1 MERASQYEPE
11 ARKSEFGRMYIS
23 KIQIGNV
30 RGFDS
35 GPLRVDL
42 DLRRPDGTYAGWT
55 VLAGRNG
62 SGKSTLLKAV
72 ALVIAGPFLAKALQ
86 QSFVGWIRKGSE
98 KRASASVELV
108 IDAADRFHSSDKT
121 SLEPLLLEFEWRPQG
136 GGEPRLA
143 VPISPTMQAKPGEP
157 ITFKGSDSAQLQGP
171 WHDNPLGWFIV
182 GYGPHRRLNG
192 QAIDTQRLSEGPRP
206 VSRLVSL
213 FREDFA
219 LTESINWLR
228 ELHLRRLE
236 GREGAEELLDGVLK
250 LINNGLLPDQT
261 NVDKVDS
268 DGLWV
273 TQRDVSLPLRD
284 MSDGYR
290 NVVALVMDIARQLHA
305 TYGEFKLTQQDGK
318 WAVPYSGVVLIDEIE
333 LHLHLSW
340 QRRIGFWFKR
350 HFPNIQFI
358 VTTHSPFV
366 CQAADPK
373 GLIRLPAPGEQ
384 RAAEH
389 VSDELYKTVVNG
401 TVDEAALTEL
411 FGLEHVHSD
420 ESERLRERVAQLEAR
435 ILEEAAT
442 PEEREEL
449 DRLTAQLPNTGS
461 ALVDRA
467 VRKFGL
473 DK

>member
-1 MERASQYEPE
+1 
-11 ARKSEFGRMYIS
+11 MYIS
-23 KIQIGNV
+23 KILLANI
-30 RGFDS
+30 RGFRS
-35 GPLRVDL
+35 GKLSVNL
-42 DLRRPDGTYAGWT
+42 DLRRLDGRYAGWT

-72 ALVIAGPFLAKALQ
+72 ALAVAGPSAARGLQ
-86 QSFVGWIRKGSE
+86 QSFAGWIREEEYLADAK
-98 KRASASVELV
+98 VELV
-108 IDAADRFHSSDKT
+108 CGEVDGFTEYSGAPLGSIWTELRW
-121 SLEPLLLEFEWRPQG
+121 LRVEYRPEPLLEAA
-136 GGEPRLA
+136 PR
-143 VPISPTMQAKPGEP
+143 SPTIA
-157 ITFKGSDSAQLQGP
+157 DDHVQLQERGP
-171 WHDNPLGWFIV
+171 WAVNPEGWCIV
-182 GYGPHRRLNG
+182 GYGPYRRLSG
-192 QAIDTQRLSEGPRP
+192 HALDAQRLMVGPLP

-213 FREDFA
+213 FREDSS
-219 LTESINWLR
+219 LIESVQWLK

-236 GREGAEELLDGVLK
+236 GREGAGELLDGVLK
-250 LINNGLLPDQT
+250 LVNDGLLPDST
-261 NVDKVDS
+261 KVDKVDS

-273 TQRDVSLPLRD
+273 TQRGVSLPLRD

-290 NVVALVMDIARQLHA
+290 TVVALVMDLVRQLHA
-305 TYGEFKLTQQDGK
+305 TYGELKLIQQNGK
-318 WAVPYSGVVLIDEIE
+318 WCVSHPGVVLIDEIE

-340 QRRIGFWFKR
+340 QRRIGFWFKE

-373 GLIRLPAPGEQ
+373 GLIRLPAPGEN

-389 VSDELYKTVVNG
+389 VSEELYKTVVNG

-420 ESERLRERVAQLEAR
+420 ESEQLRERVAQLEAR
-435 ILEEAAT
+435 VIEGEAT
-442 PEEREEL
+442 PEESEEL
-449 DRLTAQLPNTGS
+449 DRLSAQLPKTGS

-467 VRKFGL
+467 VRKLGL

>member
-1 MERASQYEPE
+1 
-11 ARKSEFGRMYIS
+11 MYIR
-23 KIQIGNV
+23 KIQIENV
-30 RGFDS
+30 RGFGSDE
-35 GPLRVDL
+35 LRVDL
-42 DLRRPDGTYAGWT
+42 DLSRPDGSHAGWT

-72 ALVIAGPFLAKALQ
+72 ALVAAGPFLAKALQ
-86 QSFVGWIRKGSE
+86 QSFVGWIRRGSE
-98 KRASASVELV
+98 KRASVWVELV
-108 IDAADRFHSSDKT
+108 FDAADRFHGLEKNP
-121 SLEPLLLEFEWRPQG
+121 LEPLQLRLEWRPQG
-136 GGEPRLA
+136 GGEPRLSF
-143 VPISPTMQAKPGEP
+143 PFSPTMSLKPGDS
-157 ITFKGSDSAQLQGP
+157 ITFRGSDNVNLQGP

-182 GYGPHRRLNG
+182 GYGPHRRLSG
-192 QAIDTQRLSEGPRP
+192 QAIDTQRLGEGPRP

-219 LTESINWLR
+219 LTESIQWLR

-250 LINNGLLPDQT
+250 LLNDGLLPDQT
-261 NVDKVDS
+261 NVDKIDS

-273 TQRDVSLPLRD
+273 TQRGMSLPLRD

-290 NVVALVMDIARQLHA
+290 NVVALVMDLARQLHA
-305 TYGEFKLTQQDGK
+305 TYGEFKLNQQDGK
-318 WAVPYSGVVLIDEIE
+318 CCAPYSGVVLIDEVE

-340 QRRIGFWFKR
+340 QRRIGFWFKT

-358 VTTHSPFV
+358 VATHSPFV

-373 GLIRLPAPGEQ
+373 GLIRLPAPGEN

-389 VSDELYKTVVNG
+389 VSDEMYKTVVNG

-411 FGLEHVHSD
+411 FGLEHAHSD
-420 ESERLRERVAQLEAR
+420 ESEQLRERVAQLEAR
-435 ILEEAAT
+435 VLEEAAT

>member
-1 MERASQYEPE
+1 
-11 ARKSEFGRMYIS
+11 MYIS
-23 KIQIGNV
+23 KIQLENI
-30 RGFDS
+30 RGFRS
-35 GPLRVDL
+35 GDLRVDL
-42 DLRRPDGTYAGWT
+42 DLRRPDGRYAGWT

-62 SGKSTLLKAV
+62 SGKSTFLKAV
-72 ALVIAGPFLAKALQ
+72 ALAVAGPFVMKGLQ
-86 QSFVGWIRKGSE
+86 QSFVGWVRQGQDEPAKAATDLVFDELDRFIGQGEIPSGPL
-98 KRASASVELV
+98 RAELV
-108 IDAADRFHSSDKT
+108 
-121 SLEPLLLEFEWRPQG
+121 WRPLIPG
-136 GGEPRLA
+136 AEPSTSFSLYSA
-143 VPISPTMQAKPGEP
+143 PISLDRLKQIG
-157 ITFKGSDSAQLQGP
+157 TFSFSFAESDLSRGP
-171 WHDNPLGWFIV
+171 WNENLKGWFIS
-182 GYGPHRRLNG
+182 GYGPYRRLSG
-192 QAIDTQRLSEGPRP
+192 QSLDVQRLIEGPPP

-213 FREDFA
+213 FREDVS
-219 LTESINWLR
+219 LIESVQWLK

-236 GREGAEELLDGVLK
+236 GREGAGELLEGVLK
-250 LINNGLLPDQT
+250 LVNDGLLPDST
-261 NVDKVDS
+261 KVDKVDS
-268 DGLWV
+268 EGLWV
-273 TQRDVSLPLRD
+273 TQGRVSLPLGD

-290 NVVALVMDIARQLHA
+290 TVVALVMDIVRQLHA
-305 TYGEFKLTQQDGK
+305 TYDEFKLVQQAGS
-318 WAVPYSGVVLIDEIE
+318 WCVPYPGAVLIDEIE

-373 GLIRLPAPGEQ
+373 GLIRLPAPGEN
-384 RAAEH
+384 RTAEH

-435 ILEEAAT
+435 VLEGEAT
-442 PEEREEL
+442 PEERGEL
-449 DRLTAQLPNTGS
+449 DRLSAQLPDTGS

-467 VRKFGL
+467 VRKLGL